1 MGLDDINNGIFY
13 INCTYSFEF
22 FALYLLRYILII
34 VQKDFNT
41 FFLLLNDIFIE
52 ERDT

>member
-13 INCTYSFEF
+13 INCTNSF